1 MTWHFIYCQIKKE
14 KINHYSKMDTLY
26 FKWYGGNPVLWPPS
40 TLMKQHS
47 IIISPLEKYMPVFM
61 EQLSSA
67 YPINVILT
75 NMYLPKL
82 MLPTIIW
89 CI

>member
-1 MTWHFIYCQIKKE
+1 MTWHSIYCQIKKE

-26 FKWYGGNPVLWPPS
+26 FKWYGGNPVLWPAS

-67 YPINVILT
+67 
-75 NMYLPKL
+75 LPSK
-82 MLPTIIW
+82 
-89 CI
+89 CYFNKYVSS